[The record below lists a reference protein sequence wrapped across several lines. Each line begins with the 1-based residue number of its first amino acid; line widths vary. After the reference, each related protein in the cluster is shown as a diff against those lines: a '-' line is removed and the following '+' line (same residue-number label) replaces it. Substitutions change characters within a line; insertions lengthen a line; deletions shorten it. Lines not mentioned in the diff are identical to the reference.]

1 MDRTIEHLTPRE
13 IVAELDR
20 YIVGQAAAKRAVAVA
35 LRNRYRRQQVP
46 VEHRND
52 ILPKNILMMG
62 PTGVGKTEIARR
74 LAQLARAPFI
84 KVEATKFTEVGY
96 VGRDVDAMV
105 RDLVAEAVRLVEKER
120 FTAIQ
125 PEAETRTVDRLIEL
139 LDTEGSASHWGTW
152 AVDEDEDPEERWARE
167 RADTE
172 ARREAVRQKLLN
184 GELEN
189 ELIEFDSEEATNPF
203 VQVFSAQG
211 IEEMGIESGM
221 PFGSKRVTRRTTV
234 AEARE
239 TLLEEEC
246 RKLVD
251 KSTINRDAVQRA
263 EQMGIIFIDEIDKVA
278 IKSSGGGPDVSREGV
293 QRDLLPII
301 EGATV
306 ATKFGPCKTDHVLFI
321 AAGAFHIAKPSD
333 LIPELQGRLPIRVE
347 LEPLGLTDFRRI
359 LSEPKNSLTKQ
370 YELLLA
376 ADGVEIEWSS
386 GALDEIASF
395 AAAENEKVD
404 SIGARRLHTVME
416 NVLQEILFDAP
427 FEQPQ
432 KMLIDENFVKNRLNT
447 LVKHGETN
455 RLS

>member
-1 MDRTIEHLTPRE
+1 MDRAIEHLTPRE

-20 YIVGQAAAKRAVAVA
+20 YIVGQSAAKRAVAVA
-35 LRNRYRRQQVP
+35 LRNRYRRQQVAP
-46 VEHRND
+46 EFRND

-105 RDLVAEAVRLVEKER
+105 RDLVAEAVRLVEGER
-120 FTAIQ
+120 FAAIQ
-125 PEAETRTVDRLIEL
+125 PQAEARTNERLVEL
-139 LDTEGSASHWGTW
+139 LDATNVSSHMLGWQMPEDDNPEARWQREAEETDARKSELMERLKAGHL
-152 AVDEDEDPEERWARE
+152 EDEI
-167 RADTE
+167 
-172 ARREAVRQKLLN
+172 
-184 GELEN
+184 
-189 ELIEFDSEEATNPF
+189 IEFDSEEATNPF

-221 PFGSKRVTRRTTV
+221 PFGSKHVTRRTTV
-234 AEARE
+234 ADARS
-239 TLLEEEC
+239 TLHEEEC

-251 KSTINRDAVQRA
+251 RSTLNRDALQRA

-278 IKSSGGGPDVSREGV
+278 IKSSGAGPDVSREGV

-306 ATKFGPCKTDHVLFI
+306 ATKYGPCKTDHVLFI

-347 LEPLGLTDFRRI
+347 LEPLGLNDFRRI
-359 LSEPKNSLTKQ
+359 LSEPHNALTKQ
-370 YELLLA
+370 YEHLLA
-376 ADGVEIEWSS
+376 ADGVEIEFASE
-386 GALDEIASF
+386 ALDEIASF
-395 AAAENEKVD
+395 AAAQNERME

-416 NVLQEILFDAP
+416 NVLHEILFEAP
-427 FEQPQ
+427 YDQPQ
-432 KMLIDENFVKNRLNT
+432 KILIDDIFVKNRLNT

-455 RLS
+455 RQS